1 MKFPYVSIFEFL
13 FNELLT
19 VQWAMFLW
27 YTLTPR
33 WTRKATVLIFL
44 PICLFA
50 PMVSTIFPSRSAVRV
65 FSVPVIMILAAFVC
79 YRSKPARTLFC
90 AFYPQMVTVLSEAM
104 ILLLMPDI
112 YRNNYDSQQLWLN
125 YLSSLPML
133 IYTLVYSLMIWFAAS
148 CIGKTRYQ
156 LTVRQWLIFLF
167 FPVSQTLG
175 IIFVYNSMF
184 SIAPTAAQLYLLA
197 GILIVCAAAD
207 FALLRTISDAGRKAE
222 LEATNQML
230 EKQLDTQLSHYT
242 ALTSQYEINRR
253 IRHDILH
260 HVNTIQYLLANG
272 QQQEATEYAGQFLA
286 ENQRGSQLGQC
297 DNPVVDAFLY
307 GRVKEAETRGVV
319 VDPNV
324 VLPSELPV
332 SNTDLIIV
340 FGNLMDNAVEA
351 CAKVECPTIQIN
363 AHVEKGYLV
372 ITESNPSVPEPER
385 HKQRRIPELERGVG
399 MHILKSIAEKYHGSC
414 VGETHDGQ
422 YFISVFLRLN

>member
-1 MKFPYVSIFEFL
+1 MRFPYVSVFEFL
-13 FNELLT
+13 FNEILT

-33 WTRKATVLIFL
+33 WSRKVTILIFL

-50 PMVSTIFPSRSAVRV
+50 PTISAVFPSRSVVRM

-125 YLSSLPML
+125 YLNALPQL
-133 IYTLVYSLMIWFAAS
+133 VYTLVYTLMIWIAAS
-148 CIGKTRYQ
+148 CIGKTRYR
-156 LTVRQWLIFLF
+156 LTARQWLIFLF
-167 FPVSQTLG
+167 FPLSQTLG
-175 IIFVYNSMF
+175 IVFVYNSMF
-184 SIAPTAAQLYLLA
+184 SISPSAAQLHLLA
-197 GILIVCAAAD
+197 GILVACAAAD

-222 LEATNQML
+222 LEAANRML

-242 ALTSQYEINRR
+242 ALTSQYEVNRR

-286 ENQRGSQLGQC
+286 ENQPSSQLGQC
-297 DNPVVDAFLY
+297 SNPVVDAFLY
-307 GRVKEAETRGVV
+307 GRVKEAEAQGVAI
-319 VDPNV
+319 DTNIILPN
-324 VLPSELPV
+324 ELPV

-351 CAKVECPTIQIN
+351 CAKVEDPAIQMN

-372 ITESNPSVPEPER
+372 ITESNPAAPEPEQR
-385 HKQRRIPELERGVG
+385 KQRRIPELERGVG
-399 MHILKSIAEKYHGSC
+399 MHILRSVAEKYHGSC
-414 VGETHDGQ
+414 MSETRDGQ
-422 YFISVFLRLN
+422 YSASVFLRLS